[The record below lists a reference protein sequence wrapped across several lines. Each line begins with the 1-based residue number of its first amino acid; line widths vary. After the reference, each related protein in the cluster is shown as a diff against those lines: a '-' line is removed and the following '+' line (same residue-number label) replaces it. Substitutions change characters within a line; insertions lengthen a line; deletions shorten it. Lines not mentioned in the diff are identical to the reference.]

1 MRIVPED
8 ASKIFACSSRV
19 FTYSSIRDGGGSEK
33 NFFALPLKYKIPAAT
48 VC

>member
-19 FTYSSIRDGGGSEK
+19 FTYSSIRDGGGEGRGGREK
-33 NFFALPLKYKIPAAT
+33 KISSPSL
-48 VC
+48 